1 MAKNIKITQVK
12 SSAHA
17 KQNMKDTLRTLGL
30 RKIGQRV
37 VREQTDVVLGAVRT
51 VRHLVTAEEVD

>member
-1 MAKNIKITQVK
+1 MAKIKITQTK
-12 SSAHA
+12 STIGA

-37 VREQTDVVLGAVRT
+37 VREQTDAVLGAVRT

>member
-30 RKIGQRV
+30 RKIGQSV
-37 VREQTDVVLGAVRT
+37 VREQTDAVLGVVRT

>member
-30 RKIGQRV
+30 RKIGQSV
-37 VREQTDVVLGAVRT
+37 VREQTDAVLGAVRA